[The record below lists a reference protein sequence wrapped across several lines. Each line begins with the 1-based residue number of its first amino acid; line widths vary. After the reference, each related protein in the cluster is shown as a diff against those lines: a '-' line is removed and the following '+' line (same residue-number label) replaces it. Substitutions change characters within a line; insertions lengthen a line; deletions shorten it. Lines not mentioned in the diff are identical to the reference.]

1 MNHKTAVDDM
11 LADLDASD
19 DDLAAVRAVL
29 TGIAGLASEVPEP
42 SDDVRA
48 LLGGA
53 IPLRSHRRAAG
64 GTSRSRG
71 IVAAAVGAVAFSGV
85 SAAAAT
91 NRLPDPIQEVVADA
105 ADGVLPA
112 GVPHPAHPAR
122 PRHPVTPVNPPF
134 DAPGHVRNKP
144 KTTHAPKPV
153 NTTAPGQIQKA
164 TKPDPGAPGPAR
176 PADPGSHG
184 RAHNDATESAD
195 SDATDDDSA
204 LSDSDKTK
212 DAKPDNGK
220 GKGKGKGKGNDGKA

>member
-1 MNHKTAVDDM
+1 MTKDIVNNKTAVDDM
-11 LADLDASD
+11 LADLDAGD

-53 IPLRSHRRAAG
+53 IPLRSRRRVALAA
-64 GTSRSRG
+64 
-71 IVAAAVGAVAFSGV
+71 VAVGALAFSGV

-91 NRLPDPIQEVVADA
+91 NRLPDPLQEIVADT

-112 GVPHPAHPAR
+112 GVPHPAHPV
-122 PRHPVTPVNPPF
+122 HPIKPVNPPY

-144 KTTHAPKPV
+144 KTVNEPAPA

-164 TKPDPGAPGPAR
+164 TKPDPGAPGPAH

-184 RAHNDATESAD
+184 RTHHIDKANNGAGNDAKDVGELEKAD
-195 SDATDDDSA
+195 H
-204 LSDSDKTK
+204 
-212 DAKPDNGK
+212 
-220 GKGKGKGKGNDGKA
+220 GKGNDDKG